1 MNNKVVVLENDKDS
15 IEVIKS
21 YLSELED
28 IDIDKCFDEYSA
40 GLEYVL
46 ESKPQVVLLALAND
60 VESSKSILES
70 LAKNNINVVVISAN
84 YTTS

>member
-46 ESKPQVVLLALAND
+46 ESKPQVVLLA
-60 VESSKSILES
+60 
-70 LAKNNINVVVISAN
+70 
-84 YTTS
+84 